1 MEKRANPCFY
11 AVILAFPTETSL
23 GAHHPAW
30 VEGVNARDPHGVLV
44 LGIAM
49 WNDRTSRTRSVIL
62 ESVLSER
69 RTMRPVKVHQ
79 KAFMASMWVRL
90 LADKFYLFIFAYRH
104 IERFGISFD
113 LLRDRIHINLNFN
126 FLPPPLRP
134 RRFYWSSH
142 ICFPSFSTYLA
153 LSNCRNLGS

>member
-1 MEKRANPCFY
+1 MRRRRW
-11 AVILAFPTETSL
+11 L
-23 GAHHPAW
+23 GEHHPAW

-69 RTMRPVKVHQ
+69 RTVRPVKVHQ

-113 LLRDRIHINLNFN
+113 LLRDRI
-126 FLPPPLRP
+126 P
-134 RRFYWSSH
+134 YGQKTQTS
-142 ICFPSFSTYLA
+142 
-153 LSNCRNLGS
+153 